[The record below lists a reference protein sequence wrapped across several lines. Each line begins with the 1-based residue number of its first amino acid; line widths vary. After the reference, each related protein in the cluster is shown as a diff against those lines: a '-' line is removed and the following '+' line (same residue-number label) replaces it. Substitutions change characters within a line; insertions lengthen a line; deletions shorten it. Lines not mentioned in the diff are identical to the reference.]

1 LNVEKAYQLFLEQH
15 LARTPESA
23 RLYETARE
31 HLAGG
36 VCGKGGARLPYPLY
50 VAEARGAKLIDVD
63 GNVYIDT
70 LIGGGPSILGHS
82 APAIMDVVRDHLDAG
97 TCTIAPPSTAIEL
110 AARIK
115 GHMPHLELLRFT
127 HTGSEAVQMCLR
139 AARAFT
145 GRRVIGKFEG
155 NYHGGME
162 GPPLVSGTSF
172 EGPEDEPVGVPE
184 GSGQPAG
191 VRDDTLVLPY
201 NNVEATVALIERHAS
216 ELAAVL
222 LEPVCGHWLA
232 GVAAEQPFLEAL
244 RDVTARHGV
253 LLVYD
258 EVLTGFRIALGG
270 AVELTGVVPDLTA
283 LAKTIGG
290 GFPLGAYGGRREIM
304 EQVVAPPRDAPR
316 HQAIY
321 QSGTFQSNL
330 VSLRAGLTM
339 LGELA
344 KPGVYERLHAAG
356 DTIRNGIADIAGQ
369 VGIPVRTIGVGP
381 IFGVYF
387 TDRPVRSLRDA
398 LGTDL
403 AASRAF
409 DMGLLASGVFT
420 SGGHTGLTN
429 LAQTDDDLEQ
439 ILDAARYVLKIMK
452 DES

>member
-1 LNVEKAYQLFLEQH
+1 
-15 LARTPESA
+15 
-23 RLYETARE
+23 
-31 HLAGG
+31 
-36 VCGKGGARLPYPLY
+36 
-50 VAEARGAKLIDVD
+50 
-63 GNVYIDT
+63 
-70 LIGGGPSILGHS
+70 
-82 APAIMDVVRDHLDAG
+82 
-97 TCTIAPPSTAIEL
+97 
-110 AARIK
+110 
-115 GHMPHLELLRFT
+115 
-127 HTGSEAVQMCLR
+127 
-139 AARAFT
+139 
-145 GRRVIGKFEG
+145 
-155 NYHGGME
+155 
-162 GPPLVSGTSF
+162 
-172 EGPEDEPVGVPE
+172 
-184 GSGQPAG
+184 
-191 VRDDTLVLPY
+191 
-201 NNVEATVALIERHAS
+201 
-216 ELAAVL
+216 
-222 LEPVCGHWLA
+222 VCGHWLA

-244 RDVTARHGV
+244 REVTARHGV

-270 AVELTGVVPDLTA
+270 TVERTGVVPDLTA

-330 VSLRAGLTM
+330 VSLRAGLAM

-344 KPGVYERLHAAG
+344 KPGVYERLEAAG

-369 VGIPVRTIGVGP
+369 VGIPVRTIGVGA

-398 LGTDL
+398 LSTDL

-409 DMGLLASGVFT
+409 DMGMLASGVFT

-452 DES
+452 DDS

>member
-1 LNVEKAYQLFLEQH
+1 MSKAYQIFLEQH
-15 LARTPESA
+15 RARTPESA
-23 RLYETARE
+23 RLFEAARE

-50 VAEARGAKLIDVD
+50 VAEARGAKLVDVD

-82 APAIMDVVRDHLDAG
+82 APAIMDVVKEHLDAG
-97 TCTIAPPSTAIEL
+97 TCTIAPPATAVEL

-115 GHMPHLELLRFT
+115 EHMPHLERLRFT

-145 GRRVIGKFEG
+145 GRRRVGKFEG

-162 GPPLVSGTSF
+162 GPPLISGTSF
-172 EGPEDEPVGVPE
+172 DGPEEAPVPVPE

-191 VRDDTLVLPY
+191 VVGETLVLPY
-201 NNVEATVALIERHAS
+201 NNIEATVALIEQHADD
-216 ELAAVL
+216 LAAVL

-232 GVAAEQPFLEAL
+232 GVAADQAFLEAL
-244 RDVTARHGV
+244 REVTARHGV

-270 AVELTGVVPDLTA
+270 TVELTGVVPDLTA

-290 GFPLGAYGGRREIM
+290 GFPLGAYGGRRDIM
-304 EQVVAPPRDAPR
+304 DHVVSPPADAPR

-344 KPGVYERLHAAG
+344 KPGVYERLGALGDRVRAG
-356 DTIRNGIADIAGQ
+356 MAEISTE
-369 VGIPVRTIGVGP
+369 VGIPVYTTGRGP

-398 LGTDL
+398 LQTDL
-403 AASRAF
+403 AASRAY
-409 DMGLLASGVFT
+409 DMGMLVNGVFT

-429 LAQTDDDLEQ
+429 LAQTDDDIDQ
-439 ILDAARYVLKIMK
+439 ILDAARCVLKVMK
-452 DES
+452 DAG

>member
-1 LNVEKAYQLFLEQH
+1 VSKAYDFFLEQH
-15 LARTPESA
+15 IARTPGSA
-23 RLYETARE
+23 QLFKEASE

-50 VAEARGAKLIDVD
+50 VSEARGAKLTDVD
-63 GNVYIDT
+63 GNVYVDM

-82 APAIMDVVRDHLDAG
+82 APAVMDVVRDHLDAG
-97 TCTIAPPSTAIEL
+97 TCTIAPPPTAVEL

-115 GHMPHLELLRFT
+115 EHMPHVERLRFT

-145 GRRVIGKFEG
+145 GRRLIGKFEG
-155 NYHGGME
+155 NYHGGVE

-172 EGPEDEPVGVPE
+172 EGPEDAPIGVAE

-191 VRDDTLVLPY
+191 VLEDTVVLPY
-201 NNVEATVALIERHAS
+201 NNIEATVAIIERHRDD
-216 ELAAVL
+216 LAAVL

-244 RDVTARHGV
+244 REVTARHGI

-270 AVELTGVVPDLTA
+270 TVELTGVVPDLTA
-283 LAKTIGG
+283 LAKIIGG
-290 GFPLGAYGGRREIM
+290 GFPLGAYGGRRDIM
-304 EQVVAPPRDAPR
+304 ETVVAPPSDAPR

-330 VSLRAGLTM
+330 VSLRAGLAM

-344 KPGVYERLHAAG
+344 KPGVYERLHALGDKLRAG
-356 DTIRNGIADIAGQ
+356 ITAIGADL
-369 VGIPVRTIGVGP
+369 GIPLQAIGRGP
-381 IFGVYF
+381 IYGVYF
-387 TDRPVRSLRDA
+387 TDTRVRSFRDA
-398 LGTDL
+398 VRTDL
-403 AASRAF
+403 TTARAF
-409 DMGLLASGVFT
+409 DIGLLANGVFT

-429 LAQTDDDLEQ
+429 YAQTDDDIDQ
-439 ILDAARYVLKIMK
+439 VLDAARYVLKVIK